1 MAKGAV
7 TEDAGMDLE
16 LRHCRALV
24 ALADHGGITRAARAL
39 GVAQSTVSEALLAL
53 ERAVGARVTV
63 RGPGPAHLSPAGR
76 ALLPHARALLAGAE
90 AALAAVAATRARAGL
105 SVGAVESVSS
115 YVLPDA
121 LAALRTRWPDADIQ
135 VATGLC
141 DDLREAVARGRLH
154 AALVLSAADGPGA
167 AAGPSGGALVARALS
182 PARLVLLGRGLDAG
196 PVVTPL
202 ALGARGLVL
211 PDAEGAF
218 HDALR
223 RWFDAA
229 RAPMPHVRSAGSI
242 EGVKRALA
250 VEGGILAVLPAHA
263 VTADIA
269 RGDLVVPATTP
280 ELPAIRLEAVQ
291 RRTDRAGGPL
301 ADLLAMLERIDFAR
315 VPPNPHA
322 R

>member
-1 MAKGAV
+1 
-7 TEDAGMDLE
+7 MDLE

-53 ERAVGARVTV
+53 ERAVGARVTA
-63 RGPGPAHLSPAGR
+63 RGPGPARLSPTGQ

-90 AALAAVAATRARAGL
+90 AALAAVAATRARL
-105 SVGAVESVSS
+105 SIGAVESVSS
-115 YVLPDA
+115 YVLPEA
-121 LAALRTRWPDADIQ
+121 LAALRARWPDADIQ
-135 VATGLC
+135 VVTGLC

-154 AALVLSAADGPGA
+154 AGLVLGAADVPNA
-167 AAGPSGGALVARALS
+167 AEGPSGGALVARALS
-182 PARLVLLGRGLDAG
+182 AARLVLLGRGRDAG
-196 PVVTPL
+196 AVVTPL

-250 VEGGILAVLPAHA
+250 VESGVFAVLPAHA
-263 VTADIA
+263 VAADIT
-269 RGDLVVPATTP
+269 RGDLVVAATAP
-280 ELPAIRLEAVQ
+280 ELPAIRFEAVQ

-301 ADLLAMLERIDFAR
+301 ADLLAMLERVDLAR
-315 VPPNPHA
+315 VPPTPHA